1 MAVTNNLKAQV
12 DLPVWEWCRFAPTN
26 TAALSGMATA
36 DDGSSRFIYYL
47 STSSFYRYDTYAD
60 SWQQLATPIT
70 TPVTTLSLR
79 YTGLRGFHGKV
90 LSATGTT
97 VQIPGLRGP
106 TLDGKTIRILQGT
119 GIGQQRVLTY
129 LGETIH
135 DMGVI
140 TSTTTANIADST
152 KKWKFNQWSGYM
164 VGITFGTDATQYKKI
179 LYNDATTLYIQDS
192 NLQPHD
198 PWNNQIFAA
207 VAPYA
212 LPVTTAGSQAHFQI
226 ISSSYSVSAWD
237 TTPDYTSFFTTTTGG
252 IYLFS
257 SAAAAPFFTLQYYDI
272 IHDSWQTK
280 TCNQGLIQA
289 AFGTDSTIER
299 LAKTGTAFLSSTAT
313 AGAARTLTDSGQ
325 SMTVDRYVNYRLV
338 ITGGT
343 GMGQHRRIVCN
354 TATVFTLVKP
364 WDTTPDATSTY
375 EIWGDYDKSFISGG
389 AAGALFAYS
398 PENDFWMQGNNFDD
412 GVVNNIGVRMNGWNP
427 LGVTTGVRIAAGVT
441 AVNPVPTAGGTGYLV
456 GDILTCSVG
465 GTGARV
471 IVTSTTFSGS
481 TGVVTG
487 IELVAAGTVTGFTT
501 GTGKATTGGTGTGCT
516 IEITS
521 VGATCLVTTAS
532 AHWFKTGDS
541 IIFSGCS
548 EAAYNASH
556 TILGVGSTTTFD
568 VAITATAN
576 MAASNSQS
584 TTLIV
589 DSSKSWTT
597 NEHVGKLVHL
607 SVAGTAP
614 TAQIRWITANTA
626 TTLTV
631 ATIVA
636 GVNGTSKYA
645 IYDSKVFGTDNQF
658 KPANQQNWGHASSGS
673 TTTLVDSSKN
683 WVTNCW
689 AGYKLRIESGTG
701 FASGII
707 SIVSNTATTLTYA
720 SQSFTPDATTHYEIA
735 DSWGLITTGG
745 TTTPVTEASTKNW
758 TTNIWAGK
766 RLRITGGTALGQEGT
781 ITSNTA
787 TALTTAALTLTD
799 TTSTYAILG
808 IPARGAGTQL
818 LWVWNNTD
826 TATKGKYMF
835 SPRGGASN
843 SADIY
848 DITTSRWIY
857 GYFFSPQSETLTT
870 GSMYA
875 YDGHNT
881 IYFQKDAT
889 GRIFAFNFSTNE
901 VKALGMI
908 PYGHSTAIIG
918 NRMEIIKT
926 ADGLNYLY
934 IMRHTGAEMWRTII
948 FF

>member
-1 MAVTNNLKAQV
+1 MALTNNLKPQV
-12 DLPVWEWCRFAPTN
+12 DLPVWEWCRFAPT
-26 TAALSGMATA
+26 ASVALSGMATA
-36 DDGSSRFIYYL
+36 DDGSARFIYYISA
-47 STSSFYRYDTYAD
+47 STFYRYDTYAD
-60 SWQQLATPIT
+60 SWQQLATPNVAPLT
-70 TPVTTLSLR
+70 VLSLR
-79 YTGLRGFHGKV
+79 YTGFRGYHGRV
-90 LSATGTT
+90 LSATSTT
-97 VQIPGLRGP
+97 IQIGGLRGP
-106 TLDGKTIRILQGT
+106 TLNGKTLKIISGT
-119 GIGQQRVLTY
+119 SLGEEKTLTY
-129 LGETIH
+129 TGETIH
-135 DMGVI
+135 DAGVVTAVAT
-140 TSTTTANIADST
+140 TSLTDST
-152 KKWKFNQWSGYM
+152 KKWKFNQWSGYV
-164 VGITFGTDATQYKKI
+164 VGVTFGTDATQYKKI
-179 LYNDATTLYIQDS
+179 LYNDATTLYIADA

-198 PWNNQIFAA
+198 PWNNQAYVAA
-207 VAPYA
+207 APYA

-226 ISSSYSVSAWD
+226 LSNTYSVSSW
-237 TTPDYTSFFTTTTGG
+237 TVTPDYTSYYTTTTGG
-252 IYLFS
+252 LYLLSS
-257 SAAAAPFFTLQYYDI
+257 SASAPFFTLQYYDI
-272 IHDSWQTK
+272 LHGSWQTK
-280 TCNQGLIQA
+280 TVNQGLIQA
-289 AFGTDSTIER
+289 ALGTDVTFER

-313 AGAARTLTDSGQ
+313 AGSARTLTDATQ
-325 SMTVDRYVNYRLV
+325 TLTPDRYQNYRIR

-343 GMGQHRRIVCN
+343 GVGQHRRIVCN
-354 TATVFTLVKP
+354 TATVFTVARP
-364 WDTTPDATSTY
+364 WDVTPDNTSTY
-375 EIWGDYDKSFISGG
+375 EIWGDYDKAFMSGG
-389 AAGALFAYS
+389 AAAALYAYS

-427 LGVTTGVRIAAGVT
+427 IGVTTGARIAAGVT
-441 AVNPVPTAGGTGYLV
+441 AVNATPTAGGTNYVV

-471 IVTSTTFSGS
+471 IVTAVTTG
-481 TGVVTG
+481 GVVTA
-487 IELVAAGTVTGFTT
+487 IELVASGTVTGFTT
-501 GTGKATTGGTGTGCT
+501 GTGKATTGGTGSGCT

-532 AHWFKTGDS
+532 AHWFKTGDTVTV
-541 IIFSGCS
+541 SGCS
-548 EAAYNASH
+548 DSAYNASA

-568 VAITATAN
+568 IATSAAGS
-576 MAASNSQS
+576 MAATSSQS

-589 DSSKSWTT
+589 DSSKNWTT

-658 KPANQQNWGHASSGS
+658 KPADKQNWGHASSGS

-683 WVTNCW
+683 WIVNQW
-689 AGYKLRIESGTG
+689 AGYKMRIESGTG

-707 SIVSNTATTLTYA
+707 TITSNTATTLTYTT
-720 SQSFTPDATTHYEIA
+720 QSFTPDATTHYEIA

-758 TTNIWAGK
+758 TTNMWAGK

-781 ITSNTA
+781 VTSNTA

-808 IPARGAGTQL
+808 IPARSTGTQL
-818 LWVWNNTD
+818 LWIWNNSTA
-826 TATKGKYMF
+826 ATKGKYML

-843 SADIY
+843 TFDLY
-848 DITTSRWIY
+848 DITTSRWVY
-857 GYFFSPQSETLTT
+857 GYFFSPQAETLTT

-875 YDGHNT
+875 YDGVDGVYIH
-881 IYFQKDAT
+881 KDAT
-889 GRIFAFNFSTNE
+889 GRVFKYDISTNA
-901 VKALGMI
+901 VTNLGMI
-908 PYGHSTAIIG
+908 PYGHSTAIVG
-918 NRMEIIKT
+918 NRMEIIET
-926 ADGLNYLY
+926 TDGLSYLY
-934 IMRHTGAEMWRTII
+934 MMRHTGAEMWRTLI

>member
-1 MAVTNNLKAQV
+1 MSVTNNLKSQV
-12 DLPVWEWCRFAPTN
+12 DLPVWEWCRFAPTA
-26 TAALSGMATA
+26 TVALSGMATA
-36 DDGSSRFIYYL
+36 DDGSSRFIYYI

-70 TPVTTLSLR
+70 TPLTTLSLR
-79 YTGLRGFHGKV
+79 YTGFRGFHGRV
-90 LSATGTT
+90 LSATSTT

-106 TLDGKTIRILQGT
+106 TLNGKTLKIISGT
-119 GIGQQRVLTY
+119 GMGQERVLTY
-129 LGETIH
+129 TGETIH

-140 TSTTTANIADST
+140 TSTTTSNIADST
-152 KKWKFNQWSGYM
+152 KKWKFNQWAGYM

-192 NLQPHD
+192 NLQPHS

-226 ISSSYSVSAWD
+226 ISSSYTVATWD
-237 TTPDYTSFFTTTTGG
+237 VTPDYRSNFTTTTGG
-252 IYLFS
+252 LYLISS
-257 SAAAAPFFTLQYYDI
+257 SASAPFFTLQYYDI

-280 TCNQGLIQA
+280 TCNQGLISA
-289 AFGTDSTIER
+289 ALSTDCTFER

-313 AGAARTLTDSGQ
+313 AGGSRTLTDSTQ
-325 SMTVDRYVNYRLV
+325 TMTVDRYANYRIL

-343 GMGQHRRIVCN
+343 GIGQNRRIICN
-354 TATVFTLVKP
+354 TSTVFTVNKP
-364 WDTTPDATSTY
+364 WDTNPDNTSTY
-375 EIWGDYDKSFISGG
+375 EIWGDYDNVFMSGN
-389 AAGALFAYS
+389 AGAGIFAYS
-398 PENDFWMQGNNFDD
+398 PDNDFWMQGNSFDD
-412 GVVNNIGVRMNGWNP
+412 GITTNIAVKMNGWEAI
-427 LGVTTGVRIAAGVT
+427 GVTTGARIAAGVT
-441 AVNPVPTAGGTGYLV
+441 AVNATPTAGGTGYLV

-471 IVTSTTFSGS
+471 IVTAISTAGA
-481 TGVVTG
+481 VTS
-487 IELVAAGTVTGFTT
+487 IELVASGTVTGFTT
-501 GTGKATTGGTGTGCT
+501 GTGKATTGGTGSGCT

-521 VGATCLVTTAS
+521 VGATCLITTAT
-532 AHWFKTGDS
+532 ANWFKTGDS
-541 IIFSGCS
+541 VTFSGCS
-548 EAAYNASH
+548 DSAYNAAH
-556 TILGVGSTTTFD
+556 TILGVGSTTTFN
-568 VAITATAN
+568 VATSAAGS
-576 MAASNSQS
+576 MAASSSQS

-589 DSSKSWTT
+589 DPTKSWTT

-645 IYDSKVFGTDNQF
+645 IYDSKIFGTDNQF
-658 KPANQQNWGHASSGS
+658 KQADRQNWGHASSGS

-683 WVTNCW
+683 WVVNCW
-689 AGYKLRIESGTG
+689 AGYKLRIEAGTG

-707 SIVSNTATTLTYA
+707 TITSNTATTLTYTT
-720 SQSFTPDATTHYEIA
+720 QSFTPDTTTHYEIA
-735 DSWGLITTGG
+735 DSWGLMIAAS
-745 TTTPVTEASTKNW
+745 TTTVTETSTKNW
-758 TTNIWAGK
+758 TTNMWAGK
-766 RLRITGGTALGQEGT
+766 RIRISGGTSPGQEVS
-781 ITSNTA
+781 ITSNTSTVITMA
-787 TALTTAALTLTD
+787 TVTLPD

-818 LWVWNNTD
+818 LWIWNNSD
-826 TATKGKYMF
+826 TATKGRYMF
-835 SPRGGASN
+835 SPRGSASN
-843 SADIY
+843 TADIY

-875 YDGHNT
+875 YDGHNK

-889 GRIFAFNFSTNE
+889 GRVSVYDFSTNE
-901 VKALGMI
+901 VKSLGTI
-908 PYGHSTAIIG
+908 PYSHSTAIIG
-918 NRMEIIKT
+918 NRMEIVET

-934 IMRHTGAEMWRTII
+934 MMRHTGQEMWRTLL
-948 FF
+948 FN

>member
-1 MAVTNNLKAQV
+1 MAVTNNLKPQV
-12 DLPVWEWCRFAPTN
+12 DLPVWEWCRFAPTA
-26 TAALSGMATA
+26 TAALSALATA
-36 DDGSSRFIYYL
+36 DNGSDRFIYYISA
-47 STSSFYRYDTYAD
+47 STFYRYDTYAD
-60 SWQQLATPIT
+60 TWQQLSTPNT
-70 TPVTTLSLR
+70 APVTALALR
-79 YTGLRGFHGKV
+79 YTGFRGYHGRV

-97 VQIPGLRGP
+97 ITIAGLRGP
-106 TLDGKTIRILQGT
+106 TLNGKTLKILSGT
-119 GIGQQRVLTY
+119 GMGQSRTLTY
-129 LGETIH
+129 TGETIH

-140 TSTTTANIADST
+140 TGTTTSTLVDST

-179 LYNDATTLYIQDS
+179 LYNDATTLYIYDV
-192 NLQPHD
+192 NLQPHE
-198 PWNNQIFAA
+198 PWNNQPFVAA
-207 VAPYA
+207 APYA

-226 ISSSYSVSAWD
+226 LSHTYSVSSW
-237 TTPDYTSFFTTTTGG
+237 TVTPDYTSYFTTETGG
-252 IYLFS
+252 LYLLS

-272 IHDSWQTK
+272 IHASWQTK

-289 AFGTDSTIER
+289 ALGTDFSIER
-299 LAKTGTAFLSSTAT
+299 LAKTGTAFISSTAT
-313 AGAARTLTDSGQ
+313 AGGARTLTDSTQ
-325 SMTVDRYVNYRLV
+325 TMTSDRYANYRIV

-343 GMGQHRRIVCN
+343 GIGQNRRIVCN
-354 TATVFTLVKP
+354 TATVFTVAKP
-364 WDTTPDATSTY
+364 WDTNPDATSTY
-375 EIWGDYDKSFISGG
+375 EVWGDYNKMFLAGG

-398 PENDFWMQGNNFDD
+398 PEKDYWMQGNNFDS
-412 GVVNNIGVRMNGWNP
+412 GVTNNIAAKMNGWIP
-427 LGVTTGVRIAAGVT
+427 VGVTSGTRIAAGVT
-441 AVNPVPTAGGTGYLV
+441 GINPVPTAGGTGYLV

-465 GTGARV
+465 GTGAKV

-481 TGVVTG
+481 AGVVTG
-487 IELVAAGTVTGFTT
+487 IELVASGTATGFTT
-501 GTGKATTGGTGTGCT
+501 GTGKATTGGTGSGCT

-521 VGATCLVTTAS
+521 VGATCLVTTATS
-532 AHWFKTGDS
+532 HWFKTGDS
-541 IIFSGCS
+541 ITFSGCS
-548 EAAYNASH
+548 EGAYNAAH
-556 TILGVGSTTTFD
+556 TILGVSSTTTFD
-568 VAITATAN
+568 VAVTATAN

-589 DSSKSWTT
+589 DCSKNWTT

-658 KPANQQNWGHASSGS
+658 KPANMQNWGHATDGS

-683 WVTNCW
+683 WVTNSW

-707 SIVSNTATTLTYA
+707 SIISNTATTLTYA
-720 SQSFTPDATTHYEIA
+720 SQSFTPDSTTHYEIA
-735 DSWGLITTGG
+735 DSWGLATAG
-745 TTTPVTEASTKNW
+745 TTTSITETTTKNW
-758 TTNIWAGK
+758 TTNMWAGK
-766 RLRITGGTALGQEGT
+766 RVRVTGGTGLGQEAA

-787 TALTTAALTLTD
+787 TALTTGSITAPD

-808 IPARGAGTQL
+808 VPARGAGIQL
-818 LWVWNNTD
+818 IWVWGNPDST
-826 TATKGKYMF
+826 TKGKYIF
-835 SPRGGASN
+835 LPRGGASN
-843 SADIY
+843 TADIY

-857 GYFFSPQSETLTT
+857 GYFYSPQAETLTT

-875 YDGHNT
+875 YDGVNT
-881 IYFQKDAT
+881 IYFHKDAT
-889 GRIFAFNFSTNE
+889 GRVFSYDFSTNI
-901 VKALGMI
+901 VSSLGTI

-918 NRMEIIKT
+918 NRMEIVAT
-926 ADGLNYLY
+926 TDGLKYLY
-934 IMRHTGAEMWRTII
+934 MMRHTGQEMWRMLI